1 MAIIVPT
8 GAISEGKLAA
18 VIIFT
23 LIAGIIIGVFIG
35 FLIWKA
41 HVIQLPIA
49 LLEQAQASFPSS
61 MTCSLI

>member
-8 GAISEGKLAA
+8 SVISEGKLAA

-23 LIAGIIIGVFIG
+23 LIAGMVIGVFIG

-41 HVIQLPIA
+41 HIIQLPIG
-49 LLEQAQASFPSS
+49 LLEQAHASFPSS
-61 MTCSLI
+61 MTCSLT